1 MKKSEL
7 IAAVSKTTEIAKGDV
22 EDVLDAFVQEACA
35 ALAEGKK
42 VALPDF
48 GTFSTKERA
57 ARNGRN
63 PQTGAPIEIPA
74 KTVVAFKPA
83 KSLADHLA

>member
-7 IAAVSKTTEIAKGDV
+7 IAAVSATSKITKGDV
-22 EDVLDAFVQEACA
+22 EDVLDAFVQETRA
-35 ALAEGKK
+35 ALAEGDK

-57 ARNGRN
+57 ARAGRN
-63 PQTGAPIEIPA
+63 PQTGQPLTVPA
-74 KTVVAFKPA
+74 KTVVVFKPT

>member
-7 IAAVSKTTEIAKGDV
+7 IAAVSATSKITKGDV
-22 EDVLDAFVQEACA
+22 EDVLDAFCSVTRD
-35 ALAEGKK
+35 ALAKGDK

-48 GTFSTKERA
+48 GTFITKERA
-57 ARNGRN
+57 ARKGRN
-63 PQTGAPIEIPA
+63 PQTGDPIEIPA
-74 KTVVAFKPA
+74 KTVVALKPT